1 MSDSNPY
8 SSSQTA
14 HFSSH
19 EVVARRVSIE
29 PIDLYK
35 RSLALMGDQY
45 LLFLGITL
53 AGVFVGSI
61 VPMGILMG
69 PMMVGIYMCFADRER
84 GKTVEFGTLFK
95 GFDQFVSS
103 FIAMLIMIGLT
114 LLVMI
119 PLMIMMFIA
128 MILVLPSNGGG
139 NQGSFMAIPLIL
151 GFYLMLFIAVFLIQ
165 LPFLFAF
172 QLIAD
177 RGLTG
182 PQAVGLSFRGVQK
195 NLGGCI
201 FLAILMG
208 FFSMLA
214 SAACIIPAFFLMPI
228 SMGVLFLA
236 YRDIFGKVA

>member
-8 SSSQTA
+8 SPSQTA
-14 HFSSH
+14 AFPNN

-29 PIDLYK
+29 PIELYK
-35 RSLALMGDQY
+35 RSMALMGDQY
-45 LLFLGITL
+45 WLFLGITL
-53 AGVFVGSI
+53 VGMLLGSM

-84 GKTVEFGTLFK
+84 GNQVEFGTLFK

-103 FIAMLIMIGLT
+103 FIAVLIMVGAS

-119 PLMIMMFIA
+119 PLMIMMAVA
-128 MILVLPSNGGG
+128 MVLVLPRNDGG
-139 NQGSFMAIPLIL
+139 NQGSLMAIPVIL
-151 GFYLMLFIAVFLIQ
+151 GFYLVLFIAVFLIQ
-165 LPFLFAF
+165 LPFLFTF

-177 RGLTG
+177 RRLTG

-195 NLGGCI
+195 NIGGCI
-201 FLAILMG
+201 FLSVVLG
-208 FFSMLA
+208 LLSMLA

-236 YRDIFGKVA
+236 YRDIFGPVA